1 MVNPFSATLRARFCV
16 HTVHI
21 LVSHGFVLV
30 RVSRRSFLFRS
41 PSHLSHDRQSHQS
54 DVRLCSHLVPPR
66 LCSFGSGAC
75 VHHVQQL
82 CRSDRPFSPWVE
94 AVACLEGVDPTDAWG
109 SPGFEP
115 GRDSDRT
122 GTPPTKTPVRPVGSR
137 SLVLGPRPPG
147 GSLGRT
153 LGCVGFR
160 KGGSEG
166 YEPVLDRVRSPSPPS
181 DSWKDTRDRI
191 PTPVVGLDRPRLTSC
206 LFRRGGSHGTH
217 RTTRWTGPLDAFLH
231 KPHPSIRFPFH
242 SRFPRRLHRLPPL

>member
-1 MVNPFSATLRARFCV
+1 MGSFSFGFRGALFCFV
-16 HTVHI
+16 SRLTCPMTASPTSPMSACAPI
-21 LVSHGFVLV
+21 SFRLVSAPLEAALV
-30 RVSRRSFLFRS
+30 STTCSSCVGPTDPS
-41 PSHLSHDRQSHQS
+41 PL
-54 DVRLCSHLVPPR
+54 
-66 LCSFGSGAC
+66 
-75 VHHVQQL
+75 
-82 CRSDRPFSPWVE
+82 WVE

-137 SLVLGPRPPG
+137 SIVLGLRPRGRSP
-147 GSLGRT
+147 GRT
-153 LGCVGFR
+153 LGCAGFR

-242 SRFPRRLHRLPPL
+242 SRFPRRFHRLPPL